1 MSSVEAVKVILR
13 KDIKGVGTSGMILD
27 VSDGYAR
34 NYLLPRQL
42 AHEATAGNLAQAAQA
57 KAAQVKRDEKSLAEA
72 KELATRLEGTP
83 VVIAAKAGER
93 GKIFGAVTN
102 AQIAD
107 ALKTTLGVDIDR
119 HKIETAEPIKT
130 SGDHRVVVKLPLGV
144 TAQITVRVTP
154 Q

>member
-1 MSSVEAVKVILR
+1 MKVILR
-13 KDIKGVGTSGMILD
+13 KNIKGVGTSGAIID

-57 KAAQVKRDEKSLAEA
+57 KAAQAKRDEKLLAEA
-72 KELATRLEGTP
+72 KELAARLAGAPIRVT
-83 VVIAAKAGER
+83 AKAGER

-102 AQIAD
+102 AQVAD
-107 ALKTTLGVDIDR
+107 ALKNALGIDIDR
-119 HKIETAEPIKT
+119 HKIEMAEPIKT
-130 SGDHRVVVKLPLGV
+130 TGDHKAVVKLPLGV

>member
-1 MSSVEAVKVILR
+1 VKVILR
-13 KDIKGVGTSGMILD
+13 KDIKGVGTSGSIID

-57 KAAQVKRDEKSLAEA
+57 KAAQAKRDEKLLAESREIA
-72 KELATRLEGTP
+72 ARLAGVPL
-83 VVIAAKAGER
+83 VIAAKAGER

-102 AQIAD
+102 AQVAD
-107 ALKTTLGVDIDR
+107 AVKHTLGVDIDR
-119 HKIETAEPIKT
+119 HKIEMAEPIKT
-130 SGDHRVVVKLPLGV
+130 TGDHKAVVKLPLGV

>member
-1 MSSVEAVKVILR
+1 VKVILR
-13 KDIKGVGTSGMILD
+13 KDIKGVGLSGAIVN

-57 KAAQVKRDEKSLAEA
+57 KAAQAKRDEKLLAES
-72 KELATRLEGTP
+72 KELAARLESAP

-107 ALKTTLGVDIDR
+107 ALKSAAGVDIDR
-119 HKIETAEPIKT
+119 HKIELGEPIKT
-130 SGDHRVVVKLPLGV
+130 AGDHSAVVKLPLGV
-144 TAQITVRVTP
+144 TANITVRVTP

>member
-1 MSSVEAVKVILR
+1 MKVILR
-13 KDIKGVGTSGMILD
+13 KDIKGVGTSGSIID

-57 KAAQVKRDEKSLAEA
+57 KAAQAKRDEKLLAESREIA
-72 KELATRLEGTP
+72 ARLAGVPL
-83 VVIAAKAGER
+83 VIAAKAGER

-102 AQIAD
+102 AQVAD
-107 ALKTTLGVDIDR
+107 AVKHTLGVDIDR
-119 HKIETAEPIKT
+119 HKIEMAEPIKT
-130 SGDHRVVVKLPLGV
+130 TGDHKAVVKLPLGV

>member
-1 MSSVEAVKVILR
+1 MKVILR
-13 KDIKGVGTSGMILD
+13 KDIKGVGASGEIID

-57 KAAQVKRDEKSLAEA
+57 KAAQLKRDEKLLAEA
-72 KELATRLEGTP
+72 QELATRLSAAP
-83 VVIAAKAGER
+83 VLISVKAGER

-102 AQIAD
+102 AQLAD
-107 ALKTTLGVDIDR
+107 ALKNALGVDIDR
-119 HKIETAEPIKT
+119 HKIDVNEPIKT
-130 SGDHRVVVKLPLGV
+130 TGDHSAIVKLPLGV
-144 TAQITVRVTP
+144 TARITVRVTP